1 MYLWRPWRAGET
13 QCLLSAL
20 CPLNSRHLPKFR
32 YRDVNLMVRSK
43 ASLKE
48 YIEYMCISAVL
59 AVLAILP
66 HPHRVRAAGIVG
78 NQILAPLL
86 NWRGRIHA
94 NLAIAMPNL
103 TKTERDHLTR
113 QICDHLGRLFIEL
126 FSPKDMSKISTKAPF
141 GGLGAEALTQA
152 LNEGRSVICVSGH
165 FGNYDVVRAALV
177 QRGFDVGGL
186 YRPMNN
192 RLFNARYERSIG
204 AVGGRIFP
212 RDRKGFSSMIKHL
225 RGGGLLA
232 LLIDQHMDR
241 GERLSF
247 FGQPAYTSVQAA
259 QMALKY
265 GAILVPIYAIRQ
277 ADGLSFSIEAELP
290 IPASDDVTMTQ
301 AINDSL
307 EARVRA
313 HPEQWLWT
321 HRRWKTARGSR
332 HESAADTP

>member
-1 MYLWRPWRAGET
+1 M
-13 QCLLSAL
+13 
-20 CPLNSRHLPKFR
+20 
-32 YRDVNLMVRSK
+32 
-43 ASLKE
+43 KE
-48 YIEYMCISAVL
+48 YIEYIGISAVL
-59 AVLAILP
+59 AVMAVLP
-66 HPHRVRAAGIVG
+66 HRARVRMAGVVG
-78 NQILAPLL
+78 NRILAPLL
-86 NWRGRIHA
+86 DWRDRIQD
-94 NLAIAMPNL
+94 NLTLAMPSL
-103 TKTERDHLTR
+103 TEAERQTLTR

-126 FSPKDMSKISTKAPF
+126 FSPKDMARIARQTPF
-141 GGLGAEALTQA
+141 QGPGAEALTQA
-152 LNEGRSVICVSGH
+152 LAEARPVICVSGH

-192 RLFNARYERSIG
+192 ERFNARYERAIG

-212 RDRKGFSSMIKHL
+212 RDRKGFSAMIRHL
-225 RGGGLLA
+225 RDGGLLA

-247 FGQPAYTSVQAA
+247 FDQPAYTSVQAA

-277 ADGLSFSIEAELP
+277 ADGLSFIIEAEAPL
-290 IPASDDVTMTQ
+290 PASDEVTMTQ

-307 EARVRA
+307 EARVRS

-321 HRRWKTARGSR
+321 HRRWKDAR
-332 HESAADTP
+332 